1 MDHREAVR
9 TEAVERYLLGQ
20 LSGPECEEFEIHFFD
35 CTECARELKDGALF
49 VDNARAVFHEDNA
62 RRTASRRAQDVA
74 ARPSLWALIRSRPWG
89 LSPAMAALA
98 LLVVAGGAGYQSLV
112 VIPGLRGELRNAR
125 SPQAVASYVLPPVS
139 RGAAQTLEISGTAL
153 FYTIYMDPAW
163 DASFAAYVCSVQDET
178 GAERFSV
185 RLPAPPPGKPI
196 QILMARQTLPSGRY
210 TVVIR
215 NTAETGKP
223 EAELARYALL
233 LKLN

>member
-35 CTECARELKDGALF
+35 CTECARELKDGASF
-49 VDNARAVFHEDNA
+49 VDNARAVFKEDNA
-62 RRTASRRAQDVA
+62 RRTVSRAQPA
-74 ARPSLWALIRSRPWG
+74 ARPSLWELIAGRPWG
-89 LSPAMAALA
+89 LAPAMATLA

-112 VIPGLRGELRNAR
+112 VIPGLRGELRSAR

-139 RGAAQTLEISGTAL
+139 RGAAQTLEIPGTAL

-163 DASFAAYVCSVQDET
+163 DGAFAAYVCSVQDET
-178 GAERFSV
+178 GTERFSV
-185 RLPAPPPGKPI
+185 RLAAPPPGKPI
-196 QILMARQTLPSGRY
+196 QILMARQTVPSGRY